1 MQRNVLYNLKKK
13 GTAILHPSAE
23 LQNPFEVVFSGRVS
37 ILTECR
43 LNNLIIVSLDFQLRV
58 YSQIIFRLLCLR
70 FLYISQKARSIRYSL
85 LLESIGFEVHVI

>member
-1 MQRNVLYNLKKK
+1 MCCTALKRK
-13 GTAILHPSAE
+13 AQHFFHPSVE

-43 LNNLIIVSLDFQLRV
+43 LNNLINVSLDFQLRV

-70 FLYISQKARSIRYSL
+70 FLYISQKARSIKSSL
-85 LLESIGFEVHVI
+85 LLESIGFEVHII